1 MINNFTKKE
10 NILEITGWP
19 FRLLM
24 SAIDVL
30 MRPIQKIVGINGMPY
45 IFLLPN
51 LFFFGLF
58 VIIPLGINLLFS
70 FTGGTELYVEN
81 RPFVGDKQ
89 YQFLFDCENY
99 LEPNSCNEDLFW
111 RGVYNTITFP
121 GRIYDHFF
129 IDHGTYFK

>member
-1 MINNFTKKE
+1 MIKNFTKKE

-51 LFFFGLF
+51 
-58 VIIPLGINLLFS
+58 
-70 FTGGTELYVEN
+70 
-81 RPFVGDKQ
+81 
-89 YQFLFDCENY
+89 
-99 LEPNSCNEDLFW
+99 
-111 RGVYNTITFP
+111 
-121 GRIYDHFF
+121 
-129 IDHGTYFK
+129 